1 MQEYLTCPEV
11 AKQLKV
17 KENTVYQWARRKII
31 PFDRLGEKCVRFR
44 KEDIEEFMTS
54 GRNRPFKIKKEN
66 ERPR

>member
-1 MQEYLTCPEV
+1 MQYLTALEV
-11 AKQLKV
+11 SLILKV
-17 KENTVYQWARRKII
+17 QENTIYQWARRGVIS
-31 PFDRLGEKCVRFR
+31 FDRLGEKCVRFR